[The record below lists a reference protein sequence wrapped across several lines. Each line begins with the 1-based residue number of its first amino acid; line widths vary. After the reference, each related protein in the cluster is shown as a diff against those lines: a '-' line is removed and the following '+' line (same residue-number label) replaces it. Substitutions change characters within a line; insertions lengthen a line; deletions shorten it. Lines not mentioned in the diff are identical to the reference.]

1 MTGCEK
7 CGEGDE
13 LLFTCSH
20 CDDQF
25 CAAHQFPHHA
35 CSRFTDAGRAEA
47 AEAEQVGFEF
57 GDGTTV
63 VTPVTEEP
71 DAEPEEPT
79 IPSSTPTSEPPT
91 AEVDEAFVPGPR
103 VEVARDAAR
112 ETRPDRDGPD
122 PLPPNRG
129 MPWER
134 GSGSIADWMAA
145 QSYPSY
151 VLRIGLLSLLF
162 TAAYYGGL
170 AATLYGYV

>member
-1 MTGCEK
+1 MTGCAS
-7 CGEGDE
+7 CGAGDE

-20 CDDQF
+20 CNDQF

-35 CSRFTDAGRAEA
+35 CARFTDAGRSEAEA
-47 AEAEQVGFEF
+47 ARFEF
-57 GDGTTV
+57 GDGTIV
-63 VTPVTEEP
+63 VTPVTEEST
-71 DAEPEEPT
+71 AGEPAADPA
-79 IPSSTPTSEPPT
+79 T
-91 AEVDEAFVPGPR
+91 AGGDETYVPGPR

-122 PLPPNRG
+122 RLPPNRG

-134 GSGSIADWMAA
+134 GAGSVADWMAE
-145 QSYPSY
+145 QSYPSF
-151 VLRIGLLSLLF
+151 VLRVGLLSLLF

>member
-1 MTGCEK
+1 MTGCAT
-7 CGEGDE
+7 CGAGDE

-20 CDDQF
+20 CEDEF

-35 CSRFTDAGRAEA
+35 CSRFTEAGRGARA
-47 AEAEQVGFEF
+47 AATAGFEF

-63 VTPVTEEP
+63 LTPL
-71 DAEPEEPT
+71 EPESGAVEQ
-79 IPSSTPTSEPPT
+79 T
-91 AEVDEAFVPGPR
+91 AGAVSASNHSVDPQSVPGPR

-112 ETRPDRDGPD
+112 QTRPDRDGPD

-134 GSGSIADWMAA
+134 GNESVTDWIAA
-145 QSYPSY
+145 QSYPEY
-151 VLRIGLLSLLF
+151 VLKVSLLSLVF